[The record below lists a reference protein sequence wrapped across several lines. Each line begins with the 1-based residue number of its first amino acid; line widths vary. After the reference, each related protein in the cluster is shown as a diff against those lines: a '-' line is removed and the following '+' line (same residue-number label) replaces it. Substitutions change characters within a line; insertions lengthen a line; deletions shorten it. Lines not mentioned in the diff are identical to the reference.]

1 MRKNTSQRGHRQCRA
16 GKTNA
21 EYTGTG
27 CHLPRA
33 ELWKDKFVL
42 CQEVG
47 LEMKRRLGKAS

>member
-1 MRKNTSQRGHRQCRA
+1 MSQRGHRQCRA
-16 GKTNA
+16 GKKNA
-21 EYTGTG
+21 EYTGTW

-47 LEMKRRLGKAS
+47 LEMRRRLGMAS